1 MNLIEGKV
9 EWHGNGV
16 VVIKECSVLRAIWR
30 FCVHAERQFYF
41 VVRHTVRSFKNPLS
55 NGLSRIK
62 DAKQKT
68 LLSKQT
74 QTIIQKPVVAETK
87 KQQTQSKVQPNV
99 QPTGTLTEIRRYA
112 SSDRT
117 AQVTGDAQT
126 DLYQLLPAL
135 AGFCSDRWLVLVSP
149 AQRPDVAALTAAGID
164 PSRVLLVHS
173 RETHG
178 VKNTG
183 LNNTSF
189 KDNGLKIVEQALR
202 SGTCGAVVAWP
213 EACDAPTLQRLRSAA
228 VTGRAWGVMFREAEK
243 ESSQLEMMVS

>member
-87 KQQTQSKVQPNV
+87 KQQAQPKVQQNV
-99 QPTGTLTEIRRYA
+99 QSTGTLTEIRRYA
-112 SSDRT
+112 GSDQT
-117 AQVTGDAQT
+117 AQVNSDAQT

-135 AGFCSDRWLVLVSP
+135 AGFCRDRWLVLVSP
-149 AQRPDVAALTAAGID
+149 AQRPDVATLTAAGIE
-164 PSRVLLVHS
+164 PSRVLLVHARDS
-173 RETHG
+173 H
-178 VKNTG
+178 G
-183 LNNTSF
+183 LNNAGLNMNN
-189 KDNGLKIVEQALR
+189 NGLKIVEQALR

-213 EACDAPTLQRLRSAA
+213 ETCDTSTLQRLRSAA
-228 VTGRAWGVMFREAEK
+228 VAGHAWGVMFREAEK
-243 ESSQLEMMVS
+243 ESTQLELMAS

>member
-30 FCVHAERQFYF
+30 FCVHAERQLYS

-68 LLSKQT
+68 LLSKQA
-74 QTIIQKPVVAETK
+74 QTIIQKPVVLETK
-87 KQQTQSKVQPNV
+87 KQQAQAKVQPKAQSNV

-112 SSDRT
+112 GSDQT
-117 AQVTGDAQT
+117 AQVTSDAQT

-135 AGFCSDRWLVLVSP
+135 AGFCRDRWLVLVSP

-178 VKNTG
+178 LKNTG
-183 LNNTSF
+183 LN
-189 KDNGLKIVEQALR
+189 DNGLKIVEQALR

-213 EACDAPTLQRLRSAA
+213 EACDTPTLQRLRSAA
-228 VTGRAWGVMFREAEK
+228 VEGKAWGVMFRGAEK
-243 ESSQLEMMVS
+243 EPTQLEMMAS